1 MVFSLP
7 SGGSLR
13 ERGVRGEEQPGK
25 EVDLSM
31 KRLHEVFV
39 LSVLGLLLFASQGS
53 GQSGLVPYTPTSPWN
68 TPIPANPFVSPK
80 SSGYISGLTGSF
92 GSDPTQYS
100 FPVYKVD
107 SATPLRT
114 VSISGSFKT
123 WGCNTCQATVQ
134 SGGTV
139 RVPIPSGAQAAAGT
153 DGQIILWNASTG
165 DEWEFWQLTS
175 TYTATNGYHYNTKW
189 SAVPASPGP
198 RGAGIP
204 YLAGLVRPWEIA
216 LGHIDHA
223 LALTYQNTATT
234 YTFPATK
241 TDGPCTSSTCMPEGS
256 RLQLDPTLDV
266 TTLGLSASGVIIAK
280 ALQKYGM
287 IIVDTGGHPKVY
299 FEYDG
304 TAHWNGAIT
313 ASTVSGIPLDRFRVL
328 DPAHPMG
335 SSGGTAPVVS
345 LSPTSFVFGNQTVGT
360 TSAAQFSTLT
370 NSGSATLTISSVTV
384 SGDFAL
390 AGLGACGTSLATGTR
405 CTISVN
411 FKPTATGTRTGTVT
425 VTDTATGSPQKISLT
440 GSGVSSG
447 TSTPVASL
455 SPTSLAFGNQT
466 VGTTSAA
473 KVVTLSNTG
482 SAALSITSIAVAGTN
497 VGDFTQTHT
506 CLSSLAAGA
515 RCTISVTFKPAAT
528 GTRSARVSVTDN
540 ASGSP
545 QAVVLSGSGVS
556 SSTTGPAVSLSPTS
570 LAFGNQTVGTTSAVK
585 YATLTNTGHA
595 TLTFSGSFAI
605 SGDFHF
611 TGLGTCGSSVAAGAS
626 CLVNVKFTPTA
637 TGIRTGTVTLND
649 NAPNTPQR
657 ISLSGSGVSTSTTGP
672 AVSLSPSSLSFGNQ
686 AVRTTSAVHFVTLT
700 NTGHATLTFSGSF
713 LISGDFAFGGLGT
726 CGSSVAAGASCTVS
740 VKFTPTATGT
750 RTGAVT
756 LNDNAPNTPQKITLS
771 GAGT

>member
-153 DGQIILWNASTG
+153 DGQIILWNQSTG

-425 VTDTATGSPQKISLT
+425 VSDIAAGSPQKISLT

-605 SGDFHF
+605 SGVW
-611 TGLGTCGSSVAAGAS
+611 GLAAAQSLREPVA
-626 CLVNVKFTPTA
+626 
-637 TGIRTGTVTLND
+637 
-649 NAPNTPQR
+649 
-657 ISLSGSGVSTSTTGP
+657 LSMSNSRPPRPGYGP
-672 AVSLSPSSLSFGNQ
+672 E
-686 AVRTTSAVHFVTLT
+686 R
-700 NTGHATLTFSGSF
+700 
-713 LISGDFAFGGLGT
+713 
-726 CGSSVAAGASCTVS
+726 
-740 VKFTPTATGT
+740 
-750 RTGAVT
+750 
-756 LNDNAPNTPQKITLS
+756 
-771 GAGT
+771 